1 MYTLF
6 AIRAPLS
13 FFFQCLDGESKVED
27 MFCMIFWL
35 RRTPIFLADAM
46 SFLAHC
52 LLKKRQFML
61 AITSR
66 IQLNRPTYFLGKL
79 VDKKRVFELQ
89 QRFMSE
95 NNGNTSYTATKWFKP
110 ETKVPEGYPVLKLYN
125 TLTHSKVEFVPTEP
139 GKIKWYS
146 CGPTV
151 YNSSHMGHARNYV
164 SIDINRR
171 VMQDYFNYDVTFIQ
185 NVTDI
190 DDKIILK
197 ARQEYLFDEYLK
209 KFDGK
214 INEELVDKSKSSLET
229 YVAKNLPEFQ
239 GKSVETEFRAW
250 AKTLDLKELG
260 LTKPKFPM
268 HVKAVLAA
276 LDVIEGGSSVPF
288 DKFVAQVKDVIVPVL
303 DAELGSTVTDPS
315 IFRKCSSYWERQ
327 YDLDMRKLNVLEPT
341 VVTRVSEYIPEIVSF
356 VEEIVK
362 RGYAYV
368 TSDGSVYFNTGK
380 FDGSEK
386 HQYAKCQPWSKGDMA
401 LLEDGEGSLTNQTS
415 IEGKLNP
422 SDFALW
428 KSSKAGEPF
437 WESPW
442 GRGRPGWHIEC
453 SVMGSDFVGDKMDIH
468 SGGIDLAFPHHDNE
482 MAQSEAHYD
491 CRQWV
496 NYFLHTG
503 HLHIEGQKM
512 SKSLKNFIT
521 IDEALRRYSAR
532 QLRLCFALVQWN
544 NPLDFKETLL
554 NESNSVESTLDRF
567 FGKIRALKRDNEE
580 RLDAG
585 AIVGKK
591 FGVHEKKLFAELGK
605 AKDDVHAALCD
616 NLGVPQAIRA
626 MMDLVNSSNVYLNE
640 VGPELRIDLL
650 VQVVRFLTRMLRV
663 FGFDVRDDGLGWKDA
678 ATTDATTSVEEVGMP
693 FVKVLSKFRDTV
705 RQMSIDGTL
714 DAKTLLECCD
724 RVRDEELLDLGVAL
738 DDRGD
743 GQGALVK
750 FLNEKER
757 TELRQQQQE
766 RAALLAAK
774 QQKKAEQARLAAEKE
789 RERAERAKVSP
800 SEMFRGPDMHK
811 LYSRWDDDGVPT
823 HLADGEELS
832 KSARKKLLKQ
842 QQQQRKLH
850 DAYLKE
856 HM

>member
-1 MYTLF
+1 
-6 AIRAPLS
+6 
-13 FFFQCLDGESKVED
+13 
-27 MFCMIFWL
+27 
-35 RRTPIFLADAM
+35 
-46 SFLAHC
+46 
-52 LLKKRQFML
+52 
-61 AITSR
+61 
-66 IQLNRPTYFLGKL
+66 
-79 VDKKRVFELQ
+79 
-89 QRFMSE
+89 MSE
-95 NNGNTSYTATKWFKP
+95 SNTSYTATKWFKP

-125 TLTHSKVEFVPTEP
+125 TLTHSKVEFVSNEP

-197 ARQEYLFDEYLK
+197 ARQEYLFGEYVQ
-209 KFDGK
+209 KFDEK
-214 INEELVDKSKSSLET
+214 ITEDLIAKSKSSLQA
-229 YVAKNLPEFQ
+229 YVSKNLPEFT
-239 GKSVETEFRAW
+239 GKSVESEFKSW
-250 AKTLDLKELG
+250 VKTLDLKEIG

-276 LDVIEGGSSVPF
+276 LEVIESSQAIQF
-288 DKFVAQVKDVIVPVL
+288 DEFVSKVKDVIVPVL

-356 VEEIVK
+356 VEEIVQ

-380 FDGSEK
+380 FDGSPN

-415 IEGKLNP
+415 IDGKLNA

-437 WESPW
+437 WDSPW
-442 GRGRPGWHIEC
+442 GKGRPGWHIEC

-482 MAQSEAHYD
+482 MAQSEAHFD
-491 CRQWV
+491 CQQWV

-521 IDEALRRYSAR
+521 IDEALNRYTSR

-554 NESNSVESTLDRF
+554 NESNSVESTLDKF

-580 RLDAG
+580 KLDNG
-585 AIVGKK
+585 EIISKK
-591 FGVHEKKLFAELGK
+591 FGPLEKKLFKDFGK
-605 AKDDVHAALCD
+605 SKADIHASLCD
-616 NLGVPQAIRA
+616 NLAVPLAIRG
-626 MMDLVNSSNVYLNE
+626 MMELVNSTNIYMNE
-640 VGPELRIDLL
+640 VGGHEIKIDLL
-650 VQVVRFLTRMLRV
+650 VEIVKYLTRMLKV
-663 FGFDVRDDGLGWKDA
+663 FGFEVREDGLGWKDVSSSGSSA
-678 ATTDATTSVEEVGMP
+678 AGAGTSNGSVEEIGMP
-693 FVKVLSKFRDTV
+693 FVKVLSKFRDQV
-705 RQMSIDGTL
+705 RKLSIEGGL
-714 DAKTLLECCD
+714 DSRTLLESCD
-724 RVRDEELLDLGVAL
+724 RLRDEDLLELGVAL
-738 DDRGD
+738 DDRSD
-743 GQGALVK
+743 GQGALIK
-750 FLNEKER
+750 FLNEKEQA
-757 TELRQQQQE
+757 ELLKQQRE
-766 RAALLAAK
+766 KAAVQAAK
-774 QQKKAEQARLAAEKE
+774 QQKKAEQARATAAKE
-789 RERAERAKVSP
+789 RERIERAKVSP
-800 SEMFRGPDMHK
+800 LEMFRGPA
-811 LYSRWDDDGVPT
+811 LEQVYSKWDADGVPT
-823 HLADGEELS
+823 HLADGEEVS
-832 KSARKKLLKQ
+832 KSARKKLVKQ
-842 QQQQRKLH
+842 QQQQKKLH
-850 DAYLKE
+850 EAYLKE
-856 HM
+856 TAV